1 VQRAEAEPE
10 QKGAELLELWVV
22 VPVKWT
28 AGAQS
33 VSLEKAVSREEW
45 GQEP

>member
-1 VQRAEAEPE
+1 
-10 QKGAELLELWVV
+10 LLELWVV
-22 VPVKWT
+22 ALVKWT

-33 VSLEKAVSREEW
+33 VSLEKAVNREEW